1 MTRVAR
7 LWPDLGFSTPQIMA
21 VLNVT
26 PDSFSDG
33 GLLYGDHVPLQ
44 TVIDHAA
51 SCIDAGATL
60 LDIGGES
67 TRPGALPVSVDTE
80 LERVIPVIDALAA
93 RFDVVLSID
102 TSTPQVML
110 EAARRGARL
119 INDVRALTRE
129 GALEAAY
136 ATGLP
141 VCLMHMQGS
150 PQTMQNN
157 PVYQDP
163 VDEVLD
169 WLMTRVE
176 VCINQGFDR
185 QQLLLDPGFGFG
197 KTLAHNVALFR
208 NLRRFLETGLP
219 VMVGVSRKSMLGE
232 ITGRPI
238 EQRVTAS
245 ATAAAIAA
253 QSGAAIVR
261 VHDVAETRD
270 AMMVMQTLMQG
281 SQ

>member
-150 PQTMQNN
+150 PETMQNN

-169 WLMTRVE
+169 WLMARVE

-219 VMVGVSRKSMLGE
+219 VMVGVSRKSMLGD

-281 SQ
+281 TQ

>member
-33 GLLYGDHVPLQ
+33 GLLYGDHVPIHA
-44 TVIDHAA
+44 VIDHAA
-51 SCIDAGATL
+51 SCIAAGATL

-67 TRPGALPVSVDTE
+67 TRPGALPVPVDTE
-80 LERVIPVIDALAA
+80 LERVIPVIDALTA
-93 RFDVVLSID
+93 RFDVLLSID

-110 EAARRGARL
+110 EAARRGASL
-119 INDVRALTRE
+119 INDVRALTRD

-150 PQTMQNN
+150 PETMQNN
-157 PVYQDP
+157 PIYHDP

-176 VCINQGFDR
+176 VCVNQGFDR

-208 NLRRFLETGLP
+208 NLSRFLETGLP

-232 ITGRPI
+232 MTGRPV

-270 AMMVMQTLMQG
+270 AMIVMQTLMQG
-281 SQ
+281 MQ

>member
-51 SCIDAGATL
+51 SRIDAGATL